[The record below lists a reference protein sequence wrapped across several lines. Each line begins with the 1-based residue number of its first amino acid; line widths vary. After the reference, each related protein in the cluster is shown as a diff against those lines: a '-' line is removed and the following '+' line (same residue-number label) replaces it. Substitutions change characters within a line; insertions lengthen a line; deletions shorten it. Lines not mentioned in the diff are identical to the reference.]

1 MYYCIIEEY
10 GGVVVELKKN
20 IVIVGGCVAAKE
32 AANTI
37 RQTDLLSTITI
48 ISSEDYLPYYRPMLS
63 RAIGQELPKSRL
75 YLAPESWYK
84 ENDIKIVLNTEIT
97 HVLTDENKVVA
108 ANGETYSYTHLLI
121 ATGASNY
128 LPIPN
133 ATDTKGVL
141 SIRDYDDILELR
153 DLLPKVKK
161 AVVVGSGLL
170 GIEAA
175 WELKQQNIDVKLI
188 EFAPHVLPKQIDFE
202 AAEYLAEHMLERG
215 TEIICDSAADA
226 ILSKDGVLTGVKCT
240 NGTEHPC
247 DLLIFSIGAYPNM
260 DLVKDTKIITDRGI
274 IVDHHMQT
282 NIPNIYAAGD
292 VAENEYNSSGIWV
305 PAMEMGKVAGANIAG
320 KEKVYRPIFTSTM
333 LTAFDT
339 KIFSIGEIPQYL
351 DQAGL
356 TAETMIDP
364 KKKFFKKII
373 AKDDLLLG
381 AILIGDISQG
391 TRLAKNLGKIN
402 LEQAKELIE

>member
-1 MYYCIIEEY
+1 M
-10 GGVVVELKKN
+10 ELKKN

-32 AANTI
+32 AANAI
-37 RQTDLLSTITI
+37 RQTDLLSAITI

-63 RAIGQELPKSRL
+63 RAIGQELPKVRL
-75 YLAPESWYK
+75 YLAPETWYK
-84 ENDIKIVLNTEIT
+84 ENDIKLVLKTEISQ
-97 HVLTDENKVVA
+97 VLPDENKVVA
-108 ANGETYSYTHLLI
+108 TNGDSYGYSHLLI

-141 SIRDYDDILELR
+141 SIRGYDDILELR
-153 DLLPKVKK
+153 ELLPKVKK

-175 WELKQQNIDVKLI
+175 WELQQQNIDVKLI

-202 AAEYLAEHMLERG
+202 ASEYLAEHMVERG
-215 TEIICDSAADA
+215 TEIICNSAAEN
-226 ILSKDGVLTGVKCT
+226 ILSEDGVLTGVKCS
-240 NGTEHPC
+240 NGIEHPC
-247 DLLIFSIGAYPNM
+247 DLLIFSIGAYPNIE
-260 DLVKDTKIITDRGI
+260 LVKDTKIITDKGI
-274 IVDHHMQT
+274 IVNDHMQT
-282 NIPNIYAAGD
+282 SIPNIYAAGD

-305 PAMEMGKVAGANIAG
+305 PAMEMGKIAGANIAG
-320 KEKVYRPIFTSTM
+320 KEAVYKPIFTSTM

-339 KIFSIGEIPQYL
+339 KIFSIGEIPQTFE
-351 DQAGL
+351 DPTI
-356 TAETMIDP
+356 TAETIIDP

-373 AKDDLLLG
+373 AKDGLLLG

-391 TRLAKNLGKIN
+391 TRLAKNLGKIS